1 MSQTRSALITKDVQ
15 IISASQLVQQVNQLL
30 QHVQKEIFD
39 AAAHTNYRN
48 DALHNA
54 VMHRL
59 VFHTV

>member
-15 IISASQLVQQVNQLL
+15 IISASQLVRQVNQLL
-30 QHVQKEIFD
+30 QHVQKKNFD

-48 DALHNA
+48 DALRNA
-54 VMHRL
+54 AMHRL